1 MSIWVLME
9 PFTFG
14 SLINLYLFRTERW
27 GDREMAHEH
36 CILRQAKSVRNA
48 RRTRPMA

>member
-9 PFTFG
+9 LFTFG